1 MSGFNL
7 WLRKMENKNAGD
19 TVTIPQVDGSVE
31 TFPAAEFWLGLF
43 CAQASA
49 ASGVVP
55 EGPVV
60 DAVNH
65 ATPETRQR
73 LEQLAA
79 SGQGGS
85 FMRRAM
91 DHGGLL
97 AVADEVEDLSEGA

>member
-1 MSGFNL
+1 MSSFNG
-7 WLRKMENKNAGD
+7 WVRKMEKKNTEG
-19 TVTIPQVDGSVE
+19 TVSVPQRDGTVQ

-43 CAQASA
+43 VAQASA

-55 EGPVV
+55 EGPVP
-60 DAVNH
+60 DAVRN

-97 AVADEVEDLSEGA
+97 AVADEVEDLSEQG

>member
-1 MSGFNL
+1 MPGFDG
-7 WLRKMENKNAGD
+7 WVRQMEKKNTEG
-19 TVTIPQVDGSVE
+19 TVSVPQRDGTVQ
-31 TFPAAEFWLGLF
+31 TFSAAEFWLGLF

-65 ATPETRQR
+65 ATPETWQR

-97 AVADEVEDLSEGA
+97 AVAEDPGDLSE